1 LINAQAPV
9 LSKMADE
16 RGMGGRRKMKS
27 GVIGLGERSLR
38 NFFFEHPMATYAAA
52 LAYRGLFGLFPFLF
66 ILVVLLGALGI
77 SDFIDR
83 AMDQARAQSSRYVPQ
98 QLEPVVEPAQE
109 QVQPLLAM
117 IERAEKQA
125 GGDLLFFGVAVALWS
140 VSAVARTLTEAF
152 NVAYQVPETR
162 RWWKQLLLSLAF
174 GPILAL
180 VVIVSVALMLIGPQL
195 VGSIAEVVNLDEV
208 FVRLWGWLRF
218 PVALLLLAVVLSVVY
233 HFGPNARQRYRSVV
247 PGAALSVVLWAISSV
262 GFSIY
267 LANFADYGV
276 TYGSIGAAVG
286 LLFYLYL
293 CASVVLLGAELNAAL
308 YHSPTADTL
317 EQEDENSKE
326 RYRGGHRHEQRRTIP
341 AEVEHVRRQLAS
353 PGATRPRRPAV
364 RACGSLLARSRLR
377 RAGPPVRHLRGGR
390 RGDNV
395 RTRPQI
401 LGPGRAKVATVVR
414 RGGGCLRRIDSPPL
428 VRDDSKRVGLRHRG
442 VGGGN
447 RYAQD
452 THRDTA
458 TCRGGKWMAFGRK
471 RCPVGALWHTP
482 YGPGR
487 VRCAISSAV
496 YRCLRCCGWPGL
508 DRIRLPS
515 PGPEGI
521 ICGESLLSL
530 SLGGSTGQRVL
541 LALQGGEI
549 P

>member
-1 LINAQAPV
+1 
-9 LSKMADE
+9 MADE

-38 NFFFEHPMATYAAA
+38 NFYFEHPMATYAAA

-77 SDFIDR
+77 SDFFDR
-83 AMDQARAQSSRYVPQ
+83 AMDEARTQSSSYVPN

-162 RWWKQLLLSLAF
+162 RWWKQLLLSVAF

-262 GFSIY
+262 GFSFY

-308 YHSPTADTL
+308 HHSPTADTL

-326 RYRGGHRHEQRRTIP
+326 RYRGGHRHEQ
-341 AEVEHVRRQLAS
+341 
-353 PGATRPRRPAV
+353 
-364 RACGSLLARSRLR
+364 
-377 RAGPPVRHLRGGR
+377 
-390 RGDNV
+390 
-395 RTRPQI
+395 
-401 LGPGRAKVATVVR
+401 
-414 RGGGCLRRIDSPPL
+414 
-428 VRDDSKRVGLRHRG
+428 
-442 VGGGN
+442 
-447 RYAQD
+447 
-452 THRDTA
+452 
-458 TCRGGKWMAFGRK
+458 
-471 RCPVGALWHTP
+471 
-482 YGPGR
+482 
-487 VRCAISSAV
+487 
-496 YRCLRCCGWPGL
+496 
-508 DRIRLPS
+508 
-515 PGPEGI
+515 
-521 ICGESLLSL
+521 
-530 SLGGSTGQRVL
+530 
-541 LALQGGEI
+541 
-549 P
+549 